1 MTEIVNRGNSFST
14 RKVSLLIL
22 ISAAIILSWSG
33 VGDRYADTMIN
44 EAIIDAGLLYGSA
57 RAVNALVSVI
67 QSIDFSLFTLMTI
80 SPGEA
85 LDPVNDLVERF
96 SSVMTVAI
104 ASLALQKI
112 LLYILEHNIF
122 NIMLTLS
129 GVAAIASMI
138 KPFKLTP
145 HIIKIFITLAVLRV
159 SLSFIILANSSVDA
173 IFLKPHEEADY
184 NKLMALQSSLK
195 DVAGSIEGSDQLDE
209 ISRLESERNR
219 ITDELEIIRNDRA
232 ALQASID
239 QLEKEKADLQSRKK
253 IIDRLNPF
261 EEDDDLSNLNLALSQ
276 HKEQIDTLKTSE
288 SIIER
293 NIDQLDEQIECA
305 NIRSEG
311 GTCSITEWIGNKV
324 NSVDIRGQVERITD
338 SAESTIQSVLNLIM
352 MAILKSILLPLLFW
366 WILYKS
372 LKVLWNDSSY
382 IVKNNLT

>member
-1 MTEIVNRGNSFST
+1 L
-14 RKVSLLIL
+14 RK
-22 ISAAIILSWSG
+22 
-33 VGDRYADTMIN
+33 R
-44 EAIIDAGLLYGSA
+44 
-57 RAVNALVSVI
+57 
-67 QSIDFSLFTLMTI
+67 
-80 SPGEA
+80 
-85 LDPVNDLVERF
+85 
-96 SSVMTVAI
+96 
-104 ASLALQKI
+104 
-112 LLYILEHNIF
+112 
-122 NIMLTLS
+122 
-129 GVAAIASMI
+129 
-138 KPFKLTP
+138 KL
-145 HIIKIFITLAVLRV
+145 
-159 SLSFIILANSSVDA
+159 
-173 IFLKPHEEADY
+173 
-184 NKLMALQSSLK
+184 
-195 DVAGSIEGSDQLDE
+195 
-209 ISRLESERNR
+209 
-219 ITDELEIIRNDRA
+219 
-232 ALQASID
+232 
-239 QLEKEKADLQSRKK
+239 